1 LFFIKILFFVIVL
14 AINIEAHAKG
24 TSFVVVG
31 HLYPITNSD
40 EKMRELF
47 EKIQSLSPKYVFI
60 LGDSSLN
67 NKEVYLKFYN
77 EFKENVY
84 FTPGNNEVS
93 YGTLDEYKRNVGYVN
108 KIINTNDVNFILLNS
123 LDSANNINLFLKKY
137 NINNLKDKIS
147 ILLTHHRV
155 WDDTLTSQYP
165 YEHDKSY
172 YFKDVYPLLKEKI
185 SIIFSGN
192 SKRQYF
198 SDYTKTNSGQNV
210 NNIYWAD
217 QIGGITGYSIGTGDA
232 YPKLGFVYGEILN
245 GKLYIEA
252 HHVNYE
258 GTDPIPINKIIPNKE
273 SLTPIEGVKIIHNK
287 SSGLLSIYMYL
298 KSISKKYILLIGVF
312 FGLIV
317 GVFLTFVFIQ
327 KMAKHEE

>member
-1 LFFIKILFFVIVL
+1 LSFFKNLFFIIVL
-14 AINIEAHAKG
+14 IINIEAHAKG
-24 TSFVVVG
+24 TSFVVIG
-31 HLYPITNSD
+31 HLYPITSSD

-47 EKIQSLSPKYVFI
+47 NKIRSLDPKYVFI

-93 YGTLDEYKRNVGYVN
+93 HGTLDEYKKNVGYVN
-108 KIINTNDVNFILLNS
+108 KIINTNDANFILLNS
-123 LDSANNINLFLKKY
+123 LDSAANINLFLKNN
-137 NINNLKDKIS
+137 NINNSKDKVG
-147 ILLTHHRV
+147 ILLTHHRI

-172 YFKDVYPLLKEKI
+172 YFNDVYPLIKDKI
-185 SIIFSGN
+185 SKIFSGN

-198 SDYTKTNSGQNV
+198 SDYKQSNTGQNV

-217 QIGGITGYSIGTGDA
+217 QVGEITGYSIGTGDA
-232 YPKLGFVYGEILN
+232 NPKLGFVYGEIFS

-252 HHVNYE
+252 HHINYE
-258 GTDPIPINKIIPNKE
+258 GVDPIPINKIIPNRG
-273 SLTPIEGVKIIHNK
+273 SLAPAKSVKIIRNQ
-287 SSGLLSIYMYL
+287 SYGLSIYTYL
-298 KSISKKYILLIGVF
+298 KSTPKKYMLLISMI

-317 GVFLTFVFIQ
+317 GVLLTFVFYS
-327 KMAKHEE
+327 KNGKT